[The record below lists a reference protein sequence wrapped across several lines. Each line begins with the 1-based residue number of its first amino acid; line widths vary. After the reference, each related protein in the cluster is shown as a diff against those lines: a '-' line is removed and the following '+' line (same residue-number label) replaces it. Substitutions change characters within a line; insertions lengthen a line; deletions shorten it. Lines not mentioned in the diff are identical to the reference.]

1 MRPRALIEL
10 VGYCRSHAVN
20 LGHERIELDD
30 IEQGEEDFSVEL
42 LTNIGFEIRDVFSSA
57 GNVLYEFLETPVQLT
72 GHEILEA
79 AGRLV
84 GEEKQDELFERLLWY
99 GIFGVMRDNEQVTY
113 IYDARYDMRRL
124 LGLVA
129 RRGKEDA
136 TFRLNP
142 AFWKALEA
150 RV

>member
-1 MRPRALIEL
+1 M
-10 VGYCRSHAVN
+10 GYCRSHAVN
-20 LGHERIELDD
+20 LGHDKLELDD

-42 LTNIGFEIRDVFSSA
+42 LTNIGYEIRDVFPSA
-57 GNVLYEFLETPVQLT
+57 GDVLYEFLERPIHLS
-72 GHEILEA
+72 GHDILEVA
-79 AGRLV
+79 RRLV
-84 GEEKQDELFERLLWY
+84 GEEEKEILFERLLWY
-99 GIFGVMRDNEQVTY
+99 GIFGVVREDQRVTY

-124 LGLVA
+124 LGLA
-129 RRGKEDA
+129 SRRGKEYA